1 MFIRRAFTN
10 FLEVHS
16 EALPRLSAAAL
27 GPSIVDRATID
38 QTIVDWTIDWRW
50 FGETGSD
57 DILPSEGSLI
67 NWPAWARPTTP
78 RHG

>member
-16 EALPRLSAAAL
+16 EALAPMST
-27 GPSIVDRATID
+27 PVDWTIAN
-38 QTIVDWTIDWRW
+38 WTIDWRW
-50 FGETGSD
+50 FSEPASD
-57 DILPSEGSLI
+57 DTLSNEALKSEGSLI
-67 NWPAWARPTTP
+67 NWPSWARLTRP